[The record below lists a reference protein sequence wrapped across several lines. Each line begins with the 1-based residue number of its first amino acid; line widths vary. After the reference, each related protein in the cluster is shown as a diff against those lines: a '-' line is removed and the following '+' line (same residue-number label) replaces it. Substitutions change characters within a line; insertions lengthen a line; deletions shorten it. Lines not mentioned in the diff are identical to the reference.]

1 MVERDEVMRVK
12 TTRKTGTL
20 SRLLDEIARH
30 GAHVGEIE
38 TLQIHPDFNIR
49 EITVIAPSDESIGA
63 IIESI
68 GLVPGVELVAE
79 PIDRVFAAHER
90 GKLRIVPDVEVRT
103 LQDMRVIY
111 TPGVARVTSA
121 IAADPSLAERY
132 TWKAR
137 TVAIVTDGSRVLGLG
152 NVGPEAALPVMEGKA
167 LFYAMFADLN
177 AVPIVLGTQDPGE
190 IISTVRNIA
199 PGFGGIHLEDIA
211 SPGIYEIEATLEDE
225 LDVPVFHDDQH
236 GTAVVLLAAALRAAA
251 VSGRDPAELTF
262 GQIGLGAAGSAI
274 ALLAAEFP
282 FARVM
287 SYDPNP
293 AATERLLGLAQGGAV
308 EARSGGE
315 DAMRDVIAAAD
326 ILVFTTGRPGL
337 MRPEWV
343 RPGQVIMALSNPA
356 PEIDRSDALQAG
368 AAMAMDGSIVNNV
381 LAYPGLF
388 RGALDARAERISGAM
403 KRRAAETLAGLAEDG
418 ELLPDP
424 LDRRVHDAV
433 AEQVAA
439 AAKE

>member
-1 MVERDEVMRVK
+1 MVERDEVLRVK
-12 TTRKTGTL
+12 TARKTGTL

-68 GLVPGVELVAE
+68 ESVPGVELVAE
-79 PIDRVFAAHER
+79 PVDLVFAAHER

-121 IAADPSLAERY
+121 IAADPTLADRY

-190 IISTVRNIA
+190 IIATVRNIA

-211 SPGIYEIEATLEDE
+211 SPGIYEIEATLEEE

-251 VSGRDPAELTF
+251 VCERDPAELTF

-287 SYDPNP
+287 AYDPNQ
-293 AATERLLGLAQGGAV
+293 AATDRLIGLSRGAMV
-308 EARSGGE
+308 EARSGGA
-315 DAMRDVIAAAD
+315 DAMRDVIASAD
-326 ILVFTTGRPGL
+326 VLVFTTGRPGL

-343 RPGQVIMALSNPA
+343 RPGHMIMALSNPA
-356 PEIDRSDALQAG
+356 PEIDRSDALEAG
-368 AAMAMDGSIVNNV
+368 AAIAMDGSIVNNV

-388 RGALDARAERISGAM
+388 RGALDARVERISGAM
-403 KRRAAETLAGLAEDG
+403 KRRAAETLAALAQDG

-433 AEQVAA
+433 AQQVAA
-439 AAKE
+439 AAGE